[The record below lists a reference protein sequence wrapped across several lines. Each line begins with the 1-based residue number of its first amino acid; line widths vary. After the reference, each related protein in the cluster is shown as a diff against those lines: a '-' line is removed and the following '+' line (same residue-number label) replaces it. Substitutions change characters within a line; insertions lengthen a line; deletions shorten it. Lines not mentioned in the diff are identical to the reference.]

1 MGESVNSHPR
11 QLFPRPWARVLP
23 PLWGGMLSDRGARPG
38 KSTEKATK
46 DPAAGACPGCTL
58 CNSCCV
64 CSGLTAPQ
72 RERSG
77 PEQLPRAALSRA
89 AQTPGRCRG
98 ARVGCRALQYP
109 DPWHPGDACSQSEG
123 RAESQAR
130 GFILSVLVSILSF
143 HYEQRPSRSS
153 HVWRKAEGKLV
164 ALLSPCSYSRVSL
177 Q

>member
-1 MGESVNSHPR
+1 MGENVNSHPR

-23 PLWGGMLSDRGARPG
+23 PPPISWGGMLSDRGARPG
-38 KSTEKATK
+38 KSTKKATN

-58 CNSCCV
+58 CNRCFV

-72 RERSG
+72 REWSG
-77 PEQLPRAALSRA
+77 PEQHSAEPPRPQAGAE
-89 AQTPGRCRG
+89 G

-109 DPWHPGDACSQSEG
+109 DPWHPGDACSQSKG

-143 HYEQRPSRSS
+143 HYE
-153 HVWRKAEGKLV
+153 
-164 ALLSPCSYSRVSL
+164 
-177 Q
+177 